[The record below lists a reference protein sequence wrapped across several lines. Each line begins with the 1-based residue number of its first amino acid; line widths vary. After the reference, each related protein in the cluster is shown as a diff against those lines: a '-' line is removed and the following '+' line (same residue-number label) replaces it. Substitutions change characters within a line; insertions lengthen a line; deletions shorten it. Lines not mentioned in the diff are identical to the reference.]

1 MLIQMFVLALAF
13 LPAPVQVLI
22 LAVFAFILLFL
33 VFKLIAFVLDCI
45 PFL

>member
-1 MLIQMFVLALAF
+1 MIIQMFVLALAF

-22 LAVFAFILLFL
+22 LGVFAFIILFL
-33 VFKLIAFVLDCI
+33 AFKLIAFVLDCI